1 MSDLDHSDKR
11 RRIDAVSLNSNS
23 SNSVAASASASSVP
37 TLAAPKFL
45 SKAEREAIALAKL
58 NEKRRVEE
66 EARAESERKRAQFR
80 ALAKDEFRHQ
90 LQQSQAPPPRQ
101 SQYQQQQQQQQ
112 QQQSHAQTQAP
123 YQQQQ
128 QQQQQRHE
136 SSASSRAANV
146 PASDVSAA
154 GEFVRSSSKTAA
166 EIEQE
171 QELIRKKYLGIRDE
185 KPPVKTASERARF
198 RFEWKAED
206 DTSRDINPLFQDRQ
220 TLRPL
225 FGRGFIAGVDP
236 KEQVA
241 QHRELLERQ
250 RHEAARAERQ
260 RSERERHLERAQL
273 EQLRAAERELD
284 SPTLRGKHWSEKTL
298 AEMDER
304 DWRIFR
310 EDHQISTKGGSIPK
324 PYRSWDEAQLPPALR
339 DAVRRLGYTKPSAIQ
354 MQALPIA
361 FTGRDLLGIAETGS
375 GKTAAFLLPMM
386 ALILQLPP
394 ITSANAADGPYAIV
408 MAPARELAL
417 QIEDAVRQLA
427 LGTTIKS
434 VSLVGGQ
441 SIDVQTLQLTRG
453 VEIVIAT
460 PGRLVECLESHILVL
475 NQCNYVVLDEADR
488 MIDLNFEESINK
500 VLDAMPSTQWKSE
513 DEAVAQEQ
521 ERINRAAMIG
531 ADTNASE
538 RLHAKNAF
546 RTTNLFSATMP
557 PAVERLTRKYLRRAA
572 TIYIGE
578 RGQAVNRIHQVIRW
592 VGSESGKRHALEE
605 LVAKSTPP
613 MIVFVNT
620 RRGVD
625 AVAKSLEKIGW
636 ACAMLHSSRTQDQ
649 REAAISQF
657 KAGRFPILVATDVA
671 GRGIDVQGVTHV
683 INYDLPTGPTAIELY
698 THRIGRTGRAGA
710 QGLATTLV
718 TADDSDVFYELG
730 QFLAK
735 SHNKTVAEEFAQH
748 DSTLYPPDPSRKSR
762 GPAKP
767 LD

>member
-1 MSDLDHSDKR
+1 LSR
-11 RRIDAVSLNSNS
+11 
-23 SNSVAASASASSVP
+23 SVTERSRDSISVG
-37 TLAAPKFL
+37 
-45 SKAEREAIALAKL
+45 
-58 NEKRRVEE
+58 
-66 EARAESERKRAQFR
+66 RAEE
-80 ALAKDEFRHQ
+80 
-90 LQQSQAPPPRQ
+90 
-101 SQYQQQQQQQQ
+101 
-112 QQQSHAQTQAP
+112 
-123 YQQQQ
+123 
-128 QQQQQRHE
+128 
-136 SSASSRAANV
+136 
-146 PASDVSAA
+146 
-154 GEFVRSSSKTAA
+154 
-166 EIEQE
+166 
-171 QELIRKKYLGIRDE
+171 
-185 KPPVKTASERARF
+185 
-198 RFEWKAED
+198 
-206 DTSRDINPLFQDRQ
+206 DTSRDANPLFQDRLQ
-220 TLRPL
+220 LRPL
-225 FGRGFIAGVDP
+225 FGRGFVAGVDP
-236 KEQVA
+236 KTQVA

-250 RHEAARAERQ
+250 RAEAARAERQ
-260 RSERERHLERAQL
+260 RSERERLLERSQL
-273 EQLRAAERELD
+273 EHLRAKEKELD
-284 SPTLRGKHWSEKTL
+284 ELALPGKHWSEKTL

-310 EDHQISTKGGSIPK
+310 EDHQIVTKGGSIPK
-324 PYRSWDEAQLPPALR
+324 PFRSWDEAQLPPALR
-339 DAVRRLGYTKPSAIQ
+339 AAVDRLRYEKPSAIQ

-361 FTGRDLLGIAETGS
+361 FAGRDVLGIAETGS

-386 ALILQLPP
+386 ALILRLPP

-417 QIEDAVRQLA
+417 QIEDSVRALA
-427 LGTTIKS
+427 HGTSIKC

-500 VLDAMPSTQWKSE
+500 VLDAMPPTQWKSE

-521 ERINRAAMIG
+521 ERINRAAMLG
-531 ADTNASE
+531 GDANAN
-538 RLHAKNAF
+538 LQAKIAF

-557 PAVERLTRKYLRRAA
+557 PAVERLTRKYLRRPA

-592 VGSESGKRHALEE
+592 CGSESGKKHALEE
-605 LVAKSTPP
+605 LVANSTPP
-613 MIVFVNT
+613 IIVFVNT

-625 AVAKSLEKIGW
+625 AVARSLEKLGW
-636 ACAMLHSSRTQDQ
+636 TCAVLHSSRTQDQ

-710 QGLATTLV
+710 QGLATSFA
-718 TADDSDVFYELG
+718 TADDSDIFYELG

-735 SHNKTVAEEFAQH
+735 SHNKTLADEFANH
-748 DSTLYPPDPSRKSR
+748 DATLYPPDPNSRKR
-762 GPAKP
+762 GPPKQ
-767 LD
+767 LTD